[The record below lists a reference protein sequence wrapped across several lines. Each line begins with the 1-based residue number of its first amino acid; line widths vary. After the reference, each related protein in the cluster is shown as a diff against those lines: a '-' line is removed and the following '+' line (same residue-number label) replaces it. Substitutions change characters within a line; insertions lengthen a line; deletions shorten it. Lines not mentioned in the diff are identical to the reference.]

1 MMPKPRQAYTLV
13 EEAGFAEF
21 EWHEA
26 KRSRNWNVHQL
37 DFEDVK
43 DIFLRPHVC
52 APSIRGKEQ
61 RWSAV
66 GLLDGVEVTV
76 IFTMR
81 GERCRLISAR
91 RARHDER
98 RTYHEAVRHRS
109 TEGKN

>member
-1 MMPKPRQAYTLV
+1 MPKPRRAFTVV

-26 KRSRNWNVHQL
+26 KRSRNWDVHQL
-37 DFEDVK
+37 DFEDVME
-43 DIFLRPHVC
+43 IFSRPHVC

-66 GLLDGVEVTV
+66 GPLDGVEVTV

-81 GERCRLISAR
+81 GERCRIISAR

-98 RTYHEAVRHRS
+98 RSYHEAIRKRS
-109 TEGKN
+109 KERQN